1 MFTSISLQRIVIS
14 LAIVTALGVLV
25 HDSKLDQ
32 AATFALALPFG
43 MTRSI
48 GHTTELKSEGHTHV
62 ERASF
67 ERTTRQANVIP
78 PRINDRKYLLAK
90 HARGFNAPEQ
100 HTLVFTPTL
109 A

>member
-1 MFTSISLQRIVIS
+1 MFTSISLQRTFIS
-14 LAIVTALGVLV
+14 LAVVTALGVLV

-32 AATFALALPFG
+32 AATVALAIPFG
-43 MTRSI
+43 MTLAM

-67 ERTTRQANVIP
+67 ERTTKQVNSIP
-78 PRINDRKYLLAK
+78 PRINERKYLLAK
-90 HARGFNAPEQ
+90 HTRGFNAPEP
-100 HTLVFTPTL
+100 HTLVVTPTL